1 MWISYSDSEVN
12 CFHPICERALN
23 YALRLIGKE
32 TQHRVLHHQYTGA
45 LEMDYVVQNTA
56 TGKYLC
62 VVEVKRT
69 PADIHSARYQFQ
81 AMSYVQ
87 MNADQSEKPFYILT
101 NLEYAFSFRY
111 DASRPRVFQQMLKPG
126 LSHIGNFSI
135 DEEEIF
141 VKKLARYFS
150 ECLNDYINNS
160 YEYLVTLEEFA
171 AHMEQIKEEPKRW
184 KTHLAVLLYEYI
196 RGAFTFINRNELRD
210 IRLFRNDVERIC
222 DEAARVNF
230 KDIFNYSTETFE
242 NTVNIENKTL
252 IDLYDFGNQ
261 NVNGDTVAGILHS
274 IVSAGHEHDGEVP
287 TDLELARIVAELAK
301 YSSGELETTD
311 FVCDPAAGSGNLISA
326 TIPTYNLVPT
336 QIIVNDV
343 NSKLLELISLR
354 IGLNYAN
361 TISSINSP
369 AIYNKNISD
378 VEPAFFSNVKTVVM
392 NPPFSAGINCVAR
405 KQPLYKS
412 IKRLTGYD
420 AKTDIGQMPLEA
432 VFLELVIELV
442 QPGTTISCV
451 FPKTHLM
458 GRGPESKAIRRL
470 LLNHFG
476 LHLIFTYPGDK
487 IFDDV
492 TKDTCVLVGRAKTSA
507 EYVKVLSSYDK
518 IPNIDIHRFAQ
529 TLPNDIL
536 EEFSPVMPGIVAKK
550 ISVQEMTDEVDNGW
564 RMLNSEMI
572 DAIRFVNENFQ
583 NSEKFNELS
592 ELDYPT
598 KRGQAG
604 NSGGSDLMFFD
615 SRADLYDQF
624 EENNIVLSTGMRNA
638 KLNSFDIGSG
648 DSDFLDVANNSE
660 EVVDAIIDAY
670 NALPE
675 REGKQQRRRKTN
687 QEWKKILSKESR
699 GKFAGNSVL
708 IPRAIRTTG
717 RIYLSREPVFVST
730 NFVVCSLP
738 TSDKAVLLSTWMS
751 TIFYQLI
758 CEVSSKDQEGMRKME
773 VSDIEKTYIP
783 AFNIVSQETLSSLT
797 AECDTVKF
805 LNLSAPEIR
814 TIDRIWA
821 NELFGNNAEEL
832 LDIARKLLQY
842 LANRRNPQ

>member
-12 CFHPICERALN
+12 RFHPICERALN

-32 TQHRVLHHQYTGA
+32 NQYRVLHHQYTGA

-69 PADIHSARYQFQ
+69 PADVHSARYQFQ

-111 DASRPRVFQQMLKPG
+111 DAGRPRVFQQMLEPG
-126 LSHIGNFSI
+126 LSHIGSFET
-135 DEEEIF
+135 DEEKIF
-141 VKKLARYFS
+141 VEKLARYFS
-150 ECLNDYINNS
+150 ERLTDYTSNT

-230 KDIFNYSTETFE
+230 KDIFNYSDESFE
-242 NTVNIENKTL
+242 RTANIENDKL
-252 IDLYDFGNQ
+252 VDLYDFGNQ
-261 NVNGDTVAGILHS
+261 NVNGDSVAGILHS

-301 YSSGELETTD
+301 YSSGELEPTD
-311 FVCDPAAGSGNLISA
+311 VVCDPAAGSGNLISA
-326 TIPTYNLVPT
+326 AIPTYNLVPT
-336 QIIVNDV
+336 QIVVNDV
-343 NSKLLELISLR
+343 NSKLLELLSLR
-354 IGLNYAN
+354 IGLNYAS
-361 TISSINSP
+361 TISLRNSA
-369 AIYNKNISD
+369 AIYNRNIADIEPVFFND
-378 VEPAFFSNVKTVVM
+378 VKVVVM

-405 KQPLYKS
+405 KQPLYRS
-412 IKRLTGYD
+412 IRHLTGNE
-420 AKTDIGQMPLEA
+420 ARTNIGQMPLEA
-432 VFLELVIELV
+432 VFLELLIELV

-451 FPKTHLM
+451 FPETHLM
-458 GRGPESKAIRRL
+458 GRGPEAKAIRRL
-470 LLNHFG
+470 LLNQFG
-476 LHLIFTYPGDK
+476 LHLVFTYPGDE

-492 TKDTCVLVGRAKTSA
+492 TKDTCVLVGKVKTPA
-507 EYVKVLSSYDK
+507 EYVKVVSSYDK

-529 TLPNDIL
+529 TLTNDTSDD
-536 EEFSPVMPGIVAKK
+536 FSPMMPGIVAKK
-550 ISVQEMTDEVDNGW
+550 ILTQEMSVEVEDGW
-564 RMLNSEMI
+564 RMLNSEMV
-572 DAIRFVNENFQ
+572 DAITFVK
-583 NSEKFNELS
+583 EKFQSSERFAELS
-592 ELDYPT
+592 ELDYPI
-598 KRGQAG
+598 KRGQVG
-604 NSGGSDLMFFD
+604 NSGGSDIMFFD
-615 SRADLYDQF
+615 SRPDLYGQF
-624 EENNIVLSTGMRNA
+624 EGQNIILSVGMRNA
-638 KLNSFDIGSG
+638 KLNTFDIGSG
-648 DSDFLDVANNSE
+648 DSDFLDVSDNSE
-660 EVVDAIIDAY
+660 EIVDAVIDAY
-670 NALPE
+670 NALPD

-687 QEWKKILSKESR
+687 QEWKKILNKGSR
-699 GKFAGNSVL
+699 GRFSANSVL

-717 RIYLSREPVFVST
+717 RIYLSRNPVFVST
-730 NFVVCSLP
+730 NFVVCTLPSL
-738 TSDKAVLLSTWMS
+738 DRAIMLSTWMS

-783 AFNIVSQETLSSLT
+783 VLDAVTQETLTALT
-797 AECDTVKF
+797 EEYNSIEF
-805 LNLSAPEIR
+805 LNLATPEIR
-814 TIDRIWA
+814 AVDRIWA
-821 NELFGNNAEEL
+821 NELFGEDAEETL
-832 LDIARKLLQY
+832 NTARRMLEY
-842 LANRRNPQ
+842 LANRRNP